1 MSNPAVSVIVPM
13 RNAADHV
20 LEQVTALSNQAAAG
34 IDFEVIWVDNG
45 SDDGTLELVTA
56 ATRGDERMHVLS
68 ASAVRSS
75 YFARNEGVAIARGE
89 VLLFCDADDVA
100 DEEWVGAMT
109 AALADLDVVAGALK
123 ATTDEPPAVP
133 SDPVLGFLPA
143 APTANLA
150 IRRTTFD
157 ALGGFESSIP
167 HGGDTAL
174 CWRAQVQGLRFGYAP
189 DGVVL
194 YRRRATEWG
203 RMKRLWTQGRWYR
216 YWAEPF
222 VALGAP
228 APTIAAAIRRTIDKS
243 ILPALKHPA
252 RHQARGA
259 LWNLAVIASCI
270 SKPKPRTT

>member
-1 MSNPAVSVIVPM
+1 M
-13 RNAADHV
+13 RNAAQHV
-20 LEQVTALSNQAAAG
+20 LEQVTALSNQTPRE

-45 SDDGTLELVTA
+45 SSDATLQLVTG
-56 ATRGDERMHVLS
+56 ATRGDDRMHVIS
-68 ASAVRSS
+68 ASRVRSS
-75 YFARNEGVAIARGE
+75 YFARNEGVANARGE
-89 VLLFCDADDVA
+89 VLLFCDADDVVA
-100 DEEWVGAMT
+100 VGWVQSMT
-109 AALADLDVVAGALK
+109 SALADLDLVAGALK
-123 ATTDEPPAVP
+123 LRSDEPPEVP

-143 APTANLA
+143 APTASLA

-167 HGGDTAL
+167 HGEDTAL
-174 CWRAQVQGLRFGYAP
+174 CWRAQVQGLRLGYAP
-189 DGVVL
+189 DAVVL
-194 YRRRATEWG
+194 YRRRASEWA

-222 VALGAP
+222 VPLGAP
-228 APTIAAAIRRTIDKS
+228 EPTVVAAIRRTIDLS

-270 SKPKPRTT
+270 SKPKRRTT